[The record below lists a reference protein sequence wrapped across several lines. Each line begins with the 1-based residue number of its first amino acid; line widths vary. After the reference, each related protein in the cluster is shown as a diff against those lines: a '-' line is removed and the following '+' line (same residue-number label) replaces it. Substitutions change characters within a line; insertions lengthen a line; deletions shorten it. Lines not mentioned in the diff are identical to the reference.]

1 MIDSVRSPLALL
13 LTFSTHNN
21 SKEQQNND
29 KMNGERGLQAAV
41 GVVMAFSIL
50 WTMAILVPDDSSSS
64 ASVTSTQKFGGLVV
78 DGKHYVLDTNV
89 DQTNSDGVY
98 KVIHA
103 VKTPTNAKKSPKNIK
118 RVSAYIDSCYHCV
131 RQDSDFLTH
140 LMRCIEA
147 K

>member
-1 MIDSVRSPLALL
+1 
-13 LTFSTHNN
+13 
-21 SKEQQNND
+21 
-29 KMNGERGLQAAV
+29 MNGERGLQAAV

-64 ASVTSTQKFGGLVV
+64 ASVASTQKFGGLVV

-103 VKTPTNAKKSPKNIK
+103 VKTPTNTKKSPKNIK
-118 RVSAYIDSCYHCV
+118 RVSACIDSWVYHCV
-131 RQDSDFLTH
+131 RKDPNFLAH
-140 LMRCIEA
+140 LNALHRS
-147 K
+147 